1 MILPYILLTLFVSQM
16 ISQLNAFKS
25 YLPLYGLAGFD
36 LFRGLD
42 WLDFFFG
49 GMVSHRKYGCFSS
62 HPRSPL
68 KSIAGHGTGLEQIG
82 QSLAILQGS
91 IEGIFKEKPLGVM
104 ASVGVGWGRGCDVV
118 IFGLIF
124 VSRIGRQLWA
134 KRCCDMLV

>member
-1 MILPYILLTLFVSQM
+1 MILPFVSQM

-42 WLDFFFG
+42 WLNFFFG
-49 GMVSHRKYGCFSS
+49 GMVSDTKYGCFSKS
-62 HPRSPL
+62 SQISVE
-68 KSIAGHGTGLEQIG
+68 SIAGHWTGLEQIG

-118 IFGLIF
+118 IFGLIL